1 MLGLPH
7 LVTQEEAKKFGN
19 ALKSC
24 ATAWLLGGDGS
35 TPHSTLHAP
44 LLKPLPCL
52 SLSLSLRV
60 SLSLSL
66 SFKIFVLESFT
77 MILNAVCSKKH
88 RFLRRRREES
98 TEPRRSTR
106 DRNVSFHVVSSRCDV
121 SIGLRPNSD
130 GLQPQELALRGLSEG
145 WEWGVPTT
153 LSPPGP
159 IDPGILAIDKRS
171 VFQVLWT
178 NTSNR

>member
-1 MLGLPH
+1 MAPLH
-7 LVTQEEAKKFGN
+7 
-19 ALKSC
+19 
-24 ATAWLLGGDGS
+24 
-35 TPHSTLHAP
+35 TPHSTLLYSNLSP
-44 LLKPLPCL
+44 V
-52 SLSLSLRV
+52 SLSLSLTQSL